1 MQRDQIYPHI
11 ASHDA
16 KHSTFALWTRGLT
29 DAAHNFSA
37 WRDAPLA
44 PVRVL
49 VNAAVRASVLVH
61 ARSACLHGTK
71 GQHPSTLAGH
81 CE

>member
-37 WRDAPLA
+37 WRDAPLL
-44 PVRVL
+44 PVRIALMMPGPCGVF
-49 VNAAVRASVLVH
+49 
-61 ARSACLHGTK
+61 
-71 GQHPSTLAGH
+71 AGKRMQ
-81 CE
+81 CRW